1 MKDNV
6 LAKFIL
12 FLRNLFK
19 HGNFENID
27 AKFDLLTETGEMAK
41 VDKAYALPE
50 IEHLKIEDSKVE
62 VPKVKSPIAEQPKI
76 EEPNVE
82 VPKVEDPIAEQP
94 KIEEPK
100 VNDRI
105 QENDK
110 DFSYIDDETLRKI
123 YETIHKINEFE
134 KKSNRL
140 RKLKF
145 AKRDK
150 SI

>member
-12 FLRNLFK
+12 FLRNLFR
-19 HGNFENID
+19 HGNFDNID

-41 VDKAYALPE
+41 VDKSYALPE
-50 IEHLKIEDSKVE
+50 IEHLKIEEPKVE
-62 VPKVKSPIAEQPKI
+62 EPKVEDPK
-76 EEPNVE
+76 VE
-82 VPKVEDPIAEQP
+82 DPKVEDPIAEQP
-94 KIEEPK
+94 KIEEPL
-100 VNDRI
+100 VNETI

>member
-12 FLRNLFK
+12 FLRNLFR
-19 HGNFENID
+19 HGNFDNID
-27 AKFDLLTETGEMAK
+27 AKFDLLTETGETAI
-41 VDKAYALPE
+41 VVRPP
-50 IEHLKIEDSKVE
+50 IEPPNKEEDE
-62 VPKVKSPIAEQPKI
+62 PKDEKPKE
-76 EEPNVE
+76 EEPIEVKTNV
-82 VPKVEDPIAEQP
+82 
-94 KIEEPK
+94 EEPK
-100 VNDRI
+100 VKKTN
-105 QENDK
+105 QEEEK

-123 YETIHKINEFE
+123 YETIHQINEFE

>member
-6 LAKFIL
+6 FTKFIL
-12 FLRNLFK
+12 FLRNLFR

-27 AKFDLLTETGEMAK
+27 AKFDLLTESGEMAK
-41 VDKAYALPE
+41 VDKTYALPE
-50 IEHLKIEDSKVE
+50 IEQL
-62 VPKVKSPIAEQPKI
+62 
-76 EEPNVE
+76 
-82 VPKVEDPIAEQP
+82 

-100 VNDRI
+100 VEEPKVEEPITELPKIEEPIVNETI